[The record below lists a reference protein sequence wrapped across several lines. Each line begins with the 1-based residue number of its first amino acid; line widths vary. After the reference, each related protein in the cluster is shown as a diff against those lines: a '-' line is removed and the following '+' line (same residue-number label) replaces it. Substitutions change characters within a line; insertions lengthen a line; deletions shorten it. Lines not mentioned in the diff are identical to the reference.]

1 MKTRVMPHA
10 CRGHAIC
17 QSIAPEVFLFDDDT
31 ERAFVEDE
39 EVPEALKEL
48 VRQAALACPEQAIVV
63 SED

>member
-1 MKTRVMPHA
+1 
-10 CRGHAIC
+10 
-17 QSIAPEVFLFDDDT
+17 VFLFDDYT

-48 VRQAALACPEQAIVV
+48 VRRAALACPEQAIVV